1 MRPQAPPTSASSG
14 WKVRMSIF
22 CSTHFFSRSG
32 MGYWGRKLGS
42 WRLEF
47 LKEEIQLEMILRH
60 DIWHKFL
67 GHHRND
73 AAAAAPS
80 VGASIYWGH
89 PPSCSRAAGAQDPG
103 NQGVRTLTAV
113 PDRA

>member
-1 MRPQAPPTSASSG
+1 
-14 WKVRMSIF
+14 MSIF

-47 LKEEIQLEMILRH
+47 LKKEIQLEMILRH

-67 GHHRND
+67 SHHRNN

-80 VGASIYWGH
+80 AGPAFTGGIL
-89 PPSCSRAAGAQDPG
+89 PAAAGRPVHKTLEPG
-103 NQGVRTLTAV
+103 GPHLDCCA
-113 PDRA
+113 